1 MAATARGGGISG
13 ATAAGGAGHA
23 PAGAPEAKPEPQLDK
38 AATGIDGLDE
48 ITLGGLPAG
57 RPTLVC
63 GAAGCGK
70 TLFAMTFL
78 VNGARLYDEP
88 GVFMSFEE
96 TAKDL
101 AANVA
106 SLGYDVPGLI
116 ADKKLV
122 IDYVRIER
130 SEIEETG
137 DYDLEGL
144 FVRLDYAIKQAGAKR
159 VVLDTIEAL
168 FSGLDNTAILRAELR
183 RLFGWLKER
192 GVTAVI
198 TAERGEGQ
206 LTRHGLE
213 EYVSDCVILLDNRVV
228 DQITT
233 RRLRVVK
240 YRGSAHGTN
249 EYPFLIDE
257 HGISVLPVTSA
268 GLGHHTSETIVS
280 SGIPGID
287 AMLGV
292 GGYYCG
298 SSVLVTGSS
307 GTGKTIFAAHFADA
321 ACRRG
326 ERCIYFAFEESPAQ
340 IVRNMRSVGLDLG
353 RHVDA
358 GLLRFEAA
366 RPSLYGLEMHLTL
379 MLREV
384 ERFTPAAVVI
394 DPISAFRGPTVEVHA
409 TLMRM
414 VDLLKVRGI
423 TAMIT
428 NLTSANRAGDE
439 TEYGLSSLMDN
450 WIGLHDI
457 EANGE
462 RNRGLYLLKARG
474 MSHSNQIREYILTAN
489 GVQLIDPYIGP
500 EGVLTGSARLAQET
514 RDTADTLLRE
524 QEVGRKRRDI
534 ERKRAAVEREIAEL
548 QESLLAEE
556 EEYKL
561 LAAQTELRERAR
573 EQERATLGAR
583 RSAAE

>member
-1 MAATARGGGISG
+1 MHEPTPR
-13 ATAAGGAGHA
+13 
-23 PAGAPEAKPEPQLDK
+23 AKAEPQLDK

-57 RPTLVC
+57 RPTLIC

-78 VNGARLYDEP
+78 VNGATLYGEP

-96 TAKDL
+96 TADDL

-122 IDYVRIER
+122 IDHVRVER

-144 FVRLDYAIKQAGAKR
+144 FVRLDYAIKQVGAKR

-257 HGISVLPVTSA
+257 QGISVLPVTSA
-268 GLGHHTSETIVS
+268 GLGHDTSETVVS
-280 SGIPGID
+280 SGIPGLD
-287 AMLGV
+287 AMLGA
-292 GGYYCG
+292 GGYYRG

-307 GTGKTIFAAHFADA
+307 GTGKTTFAAHFADA

-326 ERCIYFAFEESPAQ
+326 ERCLYFAFEESPAQ
-340 IVRNMRSVGLDLG
+340 IVRNMRSVGIDLG

-366 RPSLYGLEMHLTL
+366 RPSLYGLEMHLAL
-379 MLREV
+379 MLRDV
-384 ERFTPAAVVI
+384 ERFAPAAVVI
-394 DPISAFRGPTVEVHA
+394 DPISAFRGPTVEVHRHA
-409 TLMRM
+409 HAHGRPPQGQGHHGL
-414 VDLLKVRGI
+414 VHEPDLG
-423 TAMIT
+423 
-428 NLTSANRAGDE
+428 GP
-439 TEYGLSSLMDN
+439 G
-450 WIGLHDI
+450 G
-457 EANGE
+457 G
-462 RNRGLYLLKARG
+462 RNRTRPVLPDGYAGSGCTTSR
-474 MSHSNQIREYILTAN
+474 RTA
-489 GVQLIDPYIGP
+489 
-500 EGVLTGSARLAQET
+500 SA
-514 RDTADTLLRE
+514 
-524 QEVGRKRRDI
+524 
-534 ERKRAAVEREIAEL
+534 IAG
-548 QESLLAEE
+548 
-556 EEYKL
+556 Y
-561 LAAQTELRERAR
+561 TC
-573 EQERATLGAR
+573 
-583 RSAAE
+583 